1 MGHTQKTTV
10 PQVQKILAAAT
21 QVFVHDGY
29 LKARIQRI
37 ANEATVS
44 TRTIYEHF
52 GNKADLFGAVI
63 EQHVDRYVAM
73 VVLPDKL
80 EQLEIREAL
89 TSIAELLRRR
99 ACGYDAVV
107 LFRLVASEA
116 TRFPD
121 LAKTMRCRV
130 KRRLENTVADYFRTQ
145 VDRGHL
151 VLSDPSRA
159 ALVFLQMVLVLLS
172 HV

>member
-73 VVLPDKL
+73 VGNPGG
-80 EQLEIREAL
+80 A
-89 TSIAELLRRR
+89 
-99 ACGYDAVV
+99 
-107 LFRLVASEA
+107 
-116 TRFPD
+116 D
-121 LAKTMRCRV
+121 LDC
-130 KRRLENTVADYFRTQ
+130 
-145 VDRGHL
+145 
-151 VLSDPSRA
+151 
-159 ALVFLQMVLVLLS
+159 
-172 HV
+172 